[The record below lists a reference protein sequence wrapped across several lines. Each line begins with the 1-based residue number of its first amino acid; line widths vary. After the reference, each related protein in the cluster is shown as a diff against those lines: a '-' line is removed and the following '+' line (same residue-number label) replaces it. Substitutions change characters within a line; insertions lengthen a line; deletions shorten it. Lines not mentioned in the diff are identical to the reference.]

1 MYVFAISLPYTNPS
15 RYDHYTVSLAHHVIA
30 GWFLK
35 CRLPL
40 RRNLVNYI
48 IAGLK
53 SNVHMPI
60 QENRSKPDFS
70 PPVNEDSS
78 NRKRSSS
85 LTEQG
90 SRRRTQTLTTTTTTT
105 TARPKP
111 EAKPVI
117 DDALYAFHMELAE
130 TCIDF
135 MARHTFSPYSVLPKR
150 LPTSDF
156 LLSGGQSLTW
166 LVDHNLITITTSG
179 CTTSPLKNG
188 LCDRCFTMCK
198 SMSNQ
203 ILSKT
208 DDSES
213 PESIQFSNKDID
225 NKRYTKASLQHSSG
239 GTNESDCSDL
249 TSSSSSSA
257 AVTPF
262 QLQQQAQNTR
272 FFRQSSTDGRF
283 SSSSGSLE
291 ALSGTSGL
299 DNSENTGIDSPS
311 KNTLFPPQLPN
322 ASTPIQ
328 SDGDKQRQLC
338 VCSCTGW
345 AEICIRRPTGT
356 MSWVMRI
363 QNQISHDSFSNDFP
377 LHDLT
382 TLFMPSH
389 GGAAVITG
397 GGGGGS
403 VPFDVNKI
411 SSKQNLNKTKEKTE
425 VKQEIRS
432 IDENLISPEN
442 KIIIEEIKK
451 SFTSINDVISTVSSS
466 SGPINIPGQA
476 QKSDGSNQV
485 EENIATNY
493 DEDGGFDDDDSESR
507 SRNPVRRVNSSPEMS
522 SNWRNPFLNQ
532 KNSQGAETVVVQ
544 ANQSAYLADFK
555 TDDVANNSESDVQQ
569 KKKNF
574 GKDMR
579 VSCEA
584 IPEEIAGKILFFK
597 DFLNLISK
605 FGRST
610 SGF

>member
-90 SRRRTQTLTTTTTTT
+90 SRRRTQTLTTATT
-105 TARPKP
+105 RPKP

-135 MARHTFSPYSVLPKR
+135 MARHTFSPYSALPKR

-213 PESIQFSNKDID
+213 PDSLQFSNKDSE

-239 GTNESDCSDL
+239 TNESESSDL

-262 QLQQQAQNTR
+262 QLQQQAQNSR

-291 ALSGTSGL
+291 ALSGGSGL
-299 DNSENTGIDSPS
+299 DNSEALGIDSPS

-322 ASTPIQ
+322 STTPIQ
-328 SDGDKQRQLC
+328 DGDKPRQLC

-382 TLFMPSH
+382 TLFMPSN
-389 GGAAVITG
+389 G
-397 GGGGGS
+397 GGVVGGGS
-403 VPFDVNKI
+403 TPFDFNKI
-411 SSKQNLNKTKEKTE
+411 SFKQNLNKTKEK
-425 VKQEIRS
+425 VEIKPMERS
-432 IDENLISPEN
+432 IDEKLISPEN
-442 KIIIEEIKK
+442 KKIIEEIKA
-451 SFTSINDVISTVSSS
+451 FLPINDVISTVSSS

-476 QKSDGSNQV
+476 QKTTDDGSNPI
-485 EENIATNY
+485 EENQPTNY
-493 DEDGGFDDDDSESR
+493 DEDGSGFDDDDSESR

-532 KNSQGAETVVVQ
+532 KNGQGAETVVVQ
-544 ANQSAYLADFK
+544 ANQSVYLTDFK
-555 TDDVANNSESDVQQ
+555 TDDVVNNESNDVQQ

-584 IPEEIAGKILFFK
+584 IPEEIAGKFF
-597 DFLNLISK
+597 FVYLIRQV
-605 FGRST
+605 F
-610 SGF
+610 